1 MTKKKNPG
9 VRAAIV
15 AAILA
20 IGGAVVP
27 VQSAVA
33 AVDAA
38 AAQTIYR
45 LNACASCHAVD
56 RKLIGPSYA
65 EIAAKYKSDPGAA
78 AHLASV
84 VKNGGSGVWGAI
96 PMPSHPRMSDADIQ
110 TVVDWIL
117 AGAPA
122 AK

>member
-1 MTKKKNPG
+1 MTKKKNYG
-9 VRAAIV
+9 VRGAMV
-15 AAILA
+15 AAMLVV
-20 IGGAVVP
+20 GGAVVP
-27 VQSAVA
+27 VQSAAA

-45 LNACASCHAVD
+45 ANACASCHAVD

-65 EIAAKYKSDPGAA
+65 DVAAKYKNDPGAG
-78 AHLASV
+78 AHLAEV

>member
-1 MTKKKNPG
+1 MTKKKNNG
-9 VRAAIV
+9 VRAAMF
-15 AAILA
+15 AAMLA
-20 IGGAVVP
+20 AGGALVP
-27 VQSAVA
+27 MQNAAA

-38 AAQTIYR
+38 AAQRIYR

-56 RKLIGPSYA
+56 RKLIGPSYTDV
-65 EIAAKYKSDPGAA
+65 AAKYKNDPGAG
-78 AHLASV
+78 AHLAEV

-96 PMPSHPRMSDADIQ
+96 PMPSHPRMSDADIR

-122 AK
+122 AQ